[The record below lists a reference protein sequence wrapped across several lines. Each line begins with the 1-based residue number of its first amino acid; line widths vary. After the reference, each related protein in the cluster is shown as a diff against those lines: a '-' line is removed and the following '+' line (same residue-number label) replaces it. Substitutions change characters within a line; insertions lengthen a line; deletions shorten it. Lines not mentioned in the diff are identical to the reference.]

1 MPTSLK
7 RVEADARSLSAGDRV
22 SLVQAILES
31 LYPMD
36 PAVEKAWS
44 AEIERRVDAFDRG
57 ELTTYSAEDVLAEAR
72 RSTK

>member
-1 MPTSLK
+1 
-7 RVEADARSLSAGDRV
+7 
-22 SLVQAILES
+22 
-31 LYPMD
+31 MD